1 MRGCFRYCQKR
12 VTESVIMSRIFEK
25 TFHVGWANVDF
36 NGHLGNTSFMD
47 LAVDVRMFYFA
58 ENGFPIQEFQRQRFG
73 PVILKD
79 EIEYFKEFHLL
90 DKIRITFQGAGMS
103 EDASRFKIRNEF
115 FSEDGRLSARL
126 NTTGGWLDLD
136 KRKLIVPPP
145 ALAEAMRSLVRTED
159 FEVFQSSIK
168 S

>member
-1 MRGCFRYCQKR
+1 
-12 VTESVIMSRIFEK
+12 MSRIFEK

-47 LAVDVRMFYFA
+47 LAVDVRMFFFA

-79 EIEYFKEFHLL
+79 EIEYYKEMYLL
-90 DKIRITFQGAGMS
+90 DKIRITFQGAGIS
-103 EDASRFKIRNEF
+103 DDASRFKIRNEF
-115 FSEDGRLSARL
+115 YREDGKLAAKL
-126 NTTGGWLDLD
+126 TTTGGWLSLET
-136 KRKLIVPPP
+136 RKLIIPPKD
-145 ALAEAMRSLVRTED
+145 LADAMKSLARTED
-159 FEVFQSSIK
+159 FEVLESRIK

>member
-1 MRGCFRYCQKR
+1 
-12 VTESVIMSRIFEK
+12 MSEIYEK
-25 TFHVGWANVDF
+25 TFHVGWAQVDF

-79 EIEYFKEFHLL
+79 EIEYFREFRLL
-90 DKIRITFQGAGMS
+90 DAIRITLQSAGLS
-103 EDASRFKIRNEF
+103 EDGSRFKIRNEF
-115 FSEDGRLSARL
+115 YRADGKLAARL
-126 NTTGGWLDLD
+126 DTIGGWLNLD
-136 KRKLIVPPP
+136 KRKLIVPPEN
-145 ALAEAMRSLVRTED
+145 LANAMRGLARTGD
-159 FEVFQSSIK
+159 FEVFPTSVK

>member
-1 MRGCFRYCQKR
+1 
-12 VTESVIMSRIFEK
+12 MSQIFEK

-47 LAVDVRMFYFA
+47 LAVDVRMFFFS
-58 ENGFPIQEFQRQRFG
+58 ENRFSIHEFQRQRFG

-90 DKIRITFQGAGMS
+90 DNIRITFQCAGLS

-115 FSEDGRLSARL
+115 FREDGRLAARL

-136 KRKLIVPPP
+136 KRKLIVPAA
-145 ALAEAMRSLVRTED
+145 ALADAMRSLVQTDD
-159 FEVFQSSIK
+159 FEVIQTSIK